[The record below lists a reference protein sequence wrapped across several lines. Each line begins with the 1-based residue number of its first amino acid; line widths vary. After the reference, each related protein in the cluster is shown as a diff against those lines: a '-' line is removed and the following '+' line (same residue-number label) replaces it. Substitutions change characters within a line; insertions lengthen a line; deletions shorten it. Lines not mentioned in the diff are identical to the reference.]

1 MYQALPKFLT
11 IKQSTIHGLGL
22 FASKRIPQGTNLG
35 VSHFKEESGEFE
47 NNYIRTPLGGFIN
60 HADSPNCKKLG
71 EGNRVISLI
80 TLCDIEE
87 GEELTVHYTLY
98 KIPKYHRLGHRL

>member
-1 MYQALPKFLT
+1 MYQALPNYLT

-22 FASKRIPQGTNLG
+22 FASKRIPQGTYLG
-35 VSHFKEESGEFE
+35 ISHFKEESGEFE

-60 HADSPNCKKLG
+60 HAEIANCKKLG
-71 EGNRVISLI
+71 QHGRIMSII

-87 GEELTVHYTLY
+87 GEELTVYYTLY
-98 KIPKYHRLGHRL
+98 KVPT

>member
-1 MYQALPKFLT
+1 MYQALPNYLT

-35 VSHFKEESGEFE
+35 ISHFKEESGEFE

-60 HADSPNCKKLG
+60 HAEVPNCKKTG
-71 EGNRVISLI
+71 VGSMPRIISLI

-87 GEELTVHYTLY
+87 GEELTVYYTLY
-98 KIPKYHRLGHRL
+98 KVPT